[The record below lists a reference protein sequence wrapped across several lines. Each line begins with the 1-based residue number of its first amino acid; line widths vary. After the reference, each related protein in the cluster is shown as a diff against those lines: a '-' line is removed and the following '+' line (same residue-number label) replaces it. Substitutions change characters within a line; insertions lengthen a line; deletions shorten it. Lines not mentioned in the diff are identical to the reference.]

1 MQKSWA
7 FKGRGKAPKAL
18 AALGMVSRL
27 LHQVKVEGQFS
38 LVVCALSLRGRTE
51 PREGRGEGSSAN

>member
-7 FKGRGKAPKAL
+7 FKGREKAPKAL
-18 AALGMVSRL
+18 AASGMVSRL

-38 LVVCALSLRGRTE
+38 LVAALSLRGRTE
-51 PREGRGEGSSAN
+51 PQGGRGEGSSAN